1 MRVPLYIE
9 YMHEVTF
16 MRVPLYIEYMHEVT
30 FMRGSTV
37 HRVHA

>member
-16 MRVPLYIEYMHEVT
+16 MKVPLYIEYMHEVT

>member
-1 MRVPLYIE
+1 MKVPLYIE

-16 MRVPLYIEYMHEVT
+16 MKVPLYIEYMHEVT